1 MLSPR
6 HFFAI
11 ILVVFSVV
19 HTRVF
24 AAGTD
29 SEQELLK
36 ALRMA
41 PNDTAR
47 VNAMIMLAHFYV
59 NKPGED
65 EKDMSSAMVYAVKAG
80 KLSKRNAYPRG
91 IGGYYMIQA
100 QIAREKGKREESR
113 QYALQAFRLFQKE
126 TRYVLDLAEA
136 NLELSNSYN
145 LSTDAEVANKIR
157 YYQRGVDLLRK
168 AAPNTIKLAD
178 ALKFLGDLYNIKD
191 DNEKSVALLMESL
204 TVYRKNKYD
213 KLQDVYSLL
222 GAVLSS
228 MGNTREGLKYLLLAG
243 KTAEAYGDS
252 SSTVVTIYNRMGTVY
267 NGMNQLENAARAFK
281 KSLFLAERNKDKDA
295 ILFVSSNLA
304 WVYIRINKSSKA
316 IGVLTSALK
325 RCSATDTAQ
334 KIDLNTTLMEAYLK
348 TNQLHLAMECYKRTR
363 NDVKSFYTY
372 DFLQVNYYNASAK
385 LFLAIGDFDKMA
397 NTIDS
402 FKVASNKTKSV
413 RDLAAVELFCF
424 QLDSALGKPWPALEH
439 YKKFK
444 VLSDS
449 LNMRNHDKQLARFQ
463 AEFESDKKDLEISNK
478 AKDIHLLQSQ
488 ASLRE
493 RALSGER
500 TSRNLL
506 IAGIV
511 LLVML
516 LGLAYS
522 RYIIK
527 KNANLQLEQQ
537 QKAIN
542 EQNQSLKGLLT
553 EREWLLKE
561 IHHRVKNNLQII
573 ISLLDSQSVYL
584 SDDSALGIIRES
596 QHRMNCISLVHQKL
610 YQDDNLSGIEM
621 RDYISDLIEYMKDS
635 FGTGS
640 KVRFVTDVDRLMLD
654 VSQAVPLGLIL
665 NEAIT
670 NTLKHAFAGIDNCVV
685 TVRLKVMA
693 GVIDLFIGDNGS
705 GLPVDFDV
713 SNSHSLGMSLIHGLT
728 RQLGGELEFYN
739 NKGLVIRIRL
749 TRLKIL
755 NENHQPLHTAAHTNT
770 KSQMW

>member
-1 MLSPR
+1 MLVPR
-6 HFFAI
+6 HLFAV
-11 ILVVFSVV
+11 ILVVFSVI
-19 HTRVF
+19 HNRGF
-24 AAGTD
+24 AAGID

-36 ALRMA
+36 GLRSA

-47 VNAMIMLAHFYV
+47 VDAMIRLAHFFV

-65 EKDMSSAMVYAVKAG
+65 KMDMSSANSYALKAVNI
-80 KLSKRNAYPRG
+80 SKRIAYQRG
-91 IGGYYMIQA
+91 VGGYYMIQA
-100 QIAREKGKREESR
+100 QIVREKGKREESR
-113 QYALQAFRLFQKE
+113 QYALKAIHLFQKE
-126 TRYVLDLAEA
+126 SQYTLELAEA

-145 LSTDAEVANKIR
+145 LSSDAEVANKIR

-178 ALKFLGDLYNIKD
+178 AVKFLGDLYNVKD
-191 DNEKSVALLMESL
+191 DNEKAVALLMESV
-204 TVYRKNKYD
+204 TIYKKNNYG

-222 GAVLSS
+222 GAVMSS
-228 MGNTREGLKYLLLAG
+228 MGNTKEGIKYLLLAG
-243 KTAEAYGDS
+243 KIADAYRDS
-252 SSTVVTIYNRMGTVY
+252 SSTVVTIYNRIGTVY
-267 NGMNQLENAARAFK
+267 NGMNQLENSARAFK
-281 KSLFLAERNKDKDA
+281 KSLVLAERNKDKDA
-295 ILFVSSNLA
+295 ILFVSSNLS
-304 WVYIRINKSSKA
+304 WVYIRLNKSNKA
-316 IGVLTSALK
+316 ISVLTKALNK
-325 RCSATDTAQ
+325 CSATDTAQ

-348 TNQLHLAMECYKRTR
+348 TNQLDLAMDCYQRTR
-363 NDVKSFYTY
+363 NDVKHFYTY
-372 DFLQVNYYNASAK
+372 DFLQVNYYNAAAK
-385 LFLAIGDFDKMA
+385 LFLAIRDFDKMA

-449 LNMRNHDKQLARFQ
+449 LNVRNHDKQLARFQ
-463 AEFESDKKDLEISNK
+463 AEFESDKKDLEIRNK
-478 AKDIHLLQSQ
+478 VKDIHLLQSQ

-506 IAGIV
+506 IGGII

-522 RYIIK
+522 RYLIK

-537 QKAIN
+537 QRAIN
-542 EQNQSLKGLLT
+542 EQNQSLKVLLT

-596 QHRMNCISLVHQKL
+596 QHRMNSISLVHQKL

-621 RDYISDLIEYMKDS
+621 RDYIFDLIEYLKDS

-640 KVRFVTDVDRLMLD
+640 KIRFVTEVDHLVLD

-665 NEAIT
+665 NESIT
-670 NTLKHAFAGIDNCVV
+670 NALKHAFTGIENCIVSV
-685 TVRLKVMA
+685 KLKVIE
-693 GVIDLFIGDNGS
+693 GVIDLSIGDNGS
-705 GLPVDFDV
+705 GLPFDFDA
-713 SNSHSLGMSLIHGLT
+713 SKSHSLGMSLIYGLT
-728 RQLGGELEFYN
+728 KQLGGQLEFLN
-739 NKGLVIRIRL
+739 NQGLTIRIRL
-749 TRLKIL
+749 AKLKIL
-755 NENHQPLHTAAHTNT
+755 SENHQSLKTTAFTT
-770 KSQMW
+770 FP